1 MCGEG
6 VVYVMSGVMCGEGV
20 VYVMSG
26 MMCGEG
32 VVMCGEW
39 DDVW

>member
-20 VYVMSG
+20 V
-26 MMCGEG
+26 
-32 VVMCGEW
+32 MCGEW